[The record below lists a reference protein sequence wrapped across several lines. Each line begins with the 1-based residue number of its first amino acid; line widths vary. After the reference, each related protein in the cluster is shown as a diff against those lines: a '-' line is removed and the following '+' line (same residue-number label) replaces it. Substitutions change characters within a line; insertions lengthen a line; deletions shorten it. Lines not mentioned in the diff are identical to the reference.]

1 MKFQD
6 HGRALPD
13 NVVMFPGVRRP
24 RLQHQ
29 SLPIRLAPH
38 RPPAVTSGAELN
50 MRLMILLGICV
61 CSAAALVSAAH
72 FLQG

>member
-1 MKFQD
+1 MNFQD
-6 HGRALPD
+6 HGHALPD
-13 NVVMFPGVRRP
+13 NVVMFPGARRP

-29 SLPIRLAPH
+29 SLPVRPAPP
-38 RPPAVTSGAELN
+38 RQSAVASGAELN
-50 MRLMILLGICV
+50 SRLMILLGICV

>member
-1 MKFQD
+1 MNFQD
-6 HGRALPD
+6 HGHALPD
-13 NVVMFPGVRRP
+13 NVVMFPGARRP

-38 RPPAVTSGAELN
+38 RQPAARSGAELN
-50 MRLMILLGICV
+50 ARLMILLGICV
-61 CSAAALVSAAH
+61 SGAAVLVSAAH